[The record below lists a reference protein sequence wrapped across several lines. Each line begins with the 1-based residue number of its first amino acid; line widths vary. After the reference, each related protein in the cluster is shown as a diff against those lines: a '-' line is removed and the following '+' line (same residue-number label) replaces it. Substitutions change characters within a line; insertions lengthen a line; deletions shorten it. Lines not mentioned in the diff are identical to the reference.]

1 MISYDILHSRYTY
14 KGQKWKLRF
23 QGSGVHTPVL
33 HKLDVC
39 ISFMERKNGKVEDR
53 LKKKINAGTKSHIE
67 TEIVA
72 RSWDLRFT

>member
-1 MISYDILHSRYTY
+1 MIFSTQDIVIRDKNENWGFKVVVSTH
-14 KGQKWKLRF
+14 
-23 QGSGVHTPVL
+23 PVL

-39 ISFMERKNGKVEDR
+39 ISFMKRKNGKVEDR
-53 LKKKINAGTKSHIE
+53 VKKKINAGTKSHIE

>member
-1 MISYDILHSRYTY
+1 MIFSTQDILIRDKSENWGFKVVVSTR
-14 KGQKWKLRF
+14 
-23 QGSGVHTPVL
+23 PVL

-39 ISFMERKNGKVEDR
+39 ISFMERKNEKVEDR